1 MPNIGRAGEGEGEGE
16 GSARAFSCVP
26 CSNATKNGVQAHANS
41 SSMARRSRHSW
52 ADRHMEGGKDGV
64 FPAVHDDKQ
73 DAGGLQRFGPVQS
86 GPAGGWSLVVSDGP
100 LKTR

>member
-1 MPNIGRAGEGEGEGE
+1 MACRRGQQTLGKQGQQGQHGD
-16 GSARAFSCVP
+16 GGV
-26 CSNATKNGVQAHANS
+26 NGVQAHAKS

-86 GPAGGWSLVVSDGP
+86 GPAGRMVDDGP